1 MKIYE
6 GNNYMDKEQK
16 ILMVCLGNICRSPL
30 AEGIMRSLALR
41 NQLNW
46 EIDSAG
52 TGNWHVGEK
61 PHHGSIEVA
70 RKHGLDISQQRAR
83 HFTAQ
88 DFHDYDIIFVMD
100 ESNLADVLRLAPSI
114 SDQKKV
120 KLLLKAAG
128 IGFNNVPDP
137 YFDQR
142 FDYVFNL
149 LTEACKKIIYAST
162 GKI

>member
-1 MKIYE
+1 MLIRQ
-6 GNNYMDKEQK
+6 EQ
-16 ILMVCLGNICRSPL
+16 VT
-30 AEGIMRSLALR
+30 
-41 NQLNW
+41 
-46 EIDSAG
+46 G
-52 TGNWHVGEK
+52 TW
-61 PHHGSIEVA
+61 
-70 RKHGLDISQQRAR
+70 DISQQRAR

-88 DFHDYDIIFVMD
+88 DFNDYDIIFVMD
-100 ESNLADVLRLAPSI
+100 ESNLADVLRLAPSV
-114 SDQKKV
+114 SDKKKV
-120 KLLLKAAG
+120 KLLLKTAG